1 MQSTVPQT
9 FITPFAWK
17 EGIHMNK
24 RVRWIARTGVLLA
37 VLIALQAATKPL
49 GQLVTG
55 SCVNAVLTLSVTLCG
70 IGCGAVVALV
80 SPLLAFLLGIA
91 PSVVT
96 VPAIMLGN
104 LTFVLVLNLADWRR
118 PGLTV
123 PRVIMWPLA
132 AAAKF
137 GMLYLVVSKV
147 ICGVLTDQ
155 LMAAGVLKAPML
167 QALPVTFGI
176 TQLITALIGGAV
188 GIALFIPLRKAI
200 RPDRQ

>member
-1 MQSTVPQT
+1 
-9 FITPFAWK
+9 
-17 EGIHMNK
+17 MNK

-37 VLIALQAATKPL
+37 VLIALQTATKPL
-49 GQLVTG
+49 GQLITG
-55 SCVNAVLTLSVTLCG
+55 SCVNAVLAVAVLFGGLASG
-70 IGCGAVVALV
+70 ITVALI
-80 SPLLAFLLGIA
+80 SPVLAFLLGIA

-123 PRVIMWPLA
+123 PRVIMWPIA

-137 GMLYLVVSKV
+137 GVLYLVVSKV
-147 ICGVLTDQ
+147 ICGVLTDR

-167 QALPVTFGI
+167 KALPVTFGI
-176 TQLITALIGGAV
+176 PQLITALIGGAV
-188 GIALFIPLRKAI
+188 GIILFIPLRKAI
-200 RPDRQ
+200 RMDRI